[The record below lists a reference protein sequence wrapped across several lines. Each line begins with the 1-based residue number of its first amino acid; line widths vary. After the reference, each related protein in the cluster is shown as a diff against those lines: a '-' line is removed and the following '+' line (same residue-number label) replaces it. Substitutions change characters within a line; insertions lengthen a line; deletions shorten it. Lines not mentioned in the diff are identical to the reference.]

1 MKINV
6 TIDLDDLWTDE
17 SSISEEISMEI
28 KRKVLD
34 EIWNKLKPAV
44 EDQITRATKNEV
56 EKMYCRKINTFI
68 DEFFETGEL
77 KSPKNS
83 NEKMTLKEYIL
94 YQIQNNTGWNSPN
107 ENIKKLAQKFG
118 EEMKNRYDLLFASQ
132 LVAKMNENGLL
143 KEDVAKKL
151 LDN

>member
-56 EKMYCRKINTFI
+56 EKVYCRKINTFI

>member
-44 EDQITRATKNEV
+44 EEQITRATKNEI
-56 EKMYCRKINTFI
+56 ENTYCRKINTFI

-77 KSPKNS
+77 KNPRNS
-83 NEKMTLKEYIL
+83 REKISLKEYIL
-94 YQIQNNTGWNSPN
+94 YQIEYNTGWNSPN
-107 ENIKKLAQKFG
+107 ENIKKLAQQFG
-118 EEMKNRYDLLFASQ
+118 NDMKNRYDLLFASQ
-132 LVAKMNENGLL
+132 LVAKINENGLL

>member
-1 MKINV
+1 
-6 TIDLDDLWTDE
+6 
-17 SSISEEISMEI
+17 
-28 KRKVLD
+28 
-34 EIWNKLKPAV
+34 
-44 EDQITRATKNEV
+44 
-56 EKMYCRKINTFI
+56 
-68 DEFFETGEL
+68 
-77 KSPKNS
+77 
-83 NEKMTLKEYIL
+83 MTLKEYIL

>member
-17 SSISEEISMEI
+17 STISEEISMEI

-34 EIWNKLKPAV
+34 EIWNKLKPAID
-44 EDQITRATKNEV
+44 DQITRVTKNEV
-56 EKMYCRKINTFI
+56 EKNYCRKINTFI

>member
-83 NEKMTLKEYIL
+83 NEKMSLKEYIY

-107 ENIKKLAQKFG
+107 ENIKKLAQQFG
-118 EEMKNRYDLLFASQ
+118 NDMKNRYDLLFASQ

>member
-56 EKMYCRKINTFI
+56 EKMYCRKISTFI
-68 DEFFETGEL
+68 DEFFETGKL

-94 YQIQNNTGWNSPN
+94 YQIQNNTGWNSAN

>member
-1 MKINV
+1 
-6 TIDLDDLWTDE
+6 
-17 SSISEEISMEI
+17 
-28 KRKVLD
+28 
-34 EIWNKLKPAV
+34 
-44 EDQITRATKNEV
+44 
-56 EKMYCRKINTFI
+56 MYCRKINTFI

-132 LVAKMNENGLL
+132 LVAKMNESGLL

>member
-28 KRKVLD
+28 KRKVLE

-44 EDQITRATKNEV
+44 EDQITRVTKNEV

-94 YQIQNNTGWNSPN
+94 YLIQNNTNWNSPN

-143 KEDVAKKL
+143 KEDVVKKL

>member
-44 EDQITRATKNEV
+44 EERI
-56 EKMYCRKINTFI
+56 
-68 DEFFETGEL
+68 
-77 KSPKNS
+77 S
-83 NEKMTLKEYIL
+83 
-94 YQIQNNTGWNSPN
+94 
-107 ENIKKLAQKFG
+107 
-118 EEMKNRYDLLFASQ
+118 
-132 LVAKMNENGLL
+132 
-143 KEDVAKKL
+143 
-151 LDN
+151 

>member
-34 EIWNKLKPAV
+34 EIWSKIKPAV
-44 EDQITRATKNEV
+44 EEQITRATKNEI
-56 EKMYCRKINTFI
+56 EKTYCGKINTFI

-77 KSPKNS
+77 KNPRNS
-83 NEKMTLKEYIL
+83 SEKISLKEYIL
-94 YQIQNNTGWNSPN
+94 YQIENSTGWNSPN
-107 ENIKKLAQKFG
+107 ENIKKLAQQFG
-118 EEMKNRYDLLFASQ
+118 NDMKNRYDLLFASQ